1 MGKLCG
7 SLCISCLGVVMYWGS
22 LALLA
27 VNEQRTVCTQRA
39 FISAANV
46 YEEVSCDGRAGGADL
61 RNSAIFFSCPFAEES
76 LVSRGPNDFGA
87 KDFLGEAF
95 RVKAVKV
102 RQDVQML
109 QCVETKTTE
118 QRKEGDR
125 TIQVDRYSY
134 DLQWRSGPVD
144 ATSFRAWSSNAA
156 RDALRDGCGAGFHS
170 NPNFKLSSQT
180 LMAPSLISGVFDLT
194 RFLSQLDVS
203 EAIPLK
209 GGMGAPRRTAKD
221 GQPYTWEEFEDYYQD
236 SAWREW
242 RAAAEAEPDGFLE
255 GNVLHTCNYE
265 KLGCL
270 RISYFKSSAT
280 HGSYLGSQR
289 LGRSP
294 VRTLPWKAP
303 PSWMCKAT
311 DVDLFSGK
319 EYLQSAEDLLRE
331 AERSNRAMTWL
342 CRLLGAVAAVLGIWM
357 FLSPI
362 HSLVEIVEQF
372 FHWFRVLPL
381 LGDALGFLGSVVS
394 GAVGC
399 ALLAL
404 ALSLG
409 LPSAMLVVSVS
420 WCVMRPILGIPM
432 LLCSLFGLALG
443 LRKLFR
449 AAKVKTN

>member
-1 MGKLCG
+1 MDVVKWSFMDFHGLDETSTIFG
-7 SLCISCLGVVMYWGS
+7 SRRLKH
-22 LALLA
+22 
-27 VNEQRTVCTQRA
+27 Q
-39 FISAANV
+39 
-46 YEEVSCDGRAGGADL
+46 
-61 RNSAIFFSCPFAEES
+61 PH
-76 LVSRGPNDFGA
+76 PP
-87 KDFLGEAF
+87 
-95 RVKAVKV
+95 
-102 RQDVQML
+102 
-109 QCVETKTTE
+109 
-118 QRKEGDR
+118 RKEGDR
-125 TIQVDRYSY
+125 TIKVDRYTY
-134 DLQWRSGPVD
+134 DLQWRSSPVD
-144 ATSFRAWSSNAA
+144 ATTFRAWSVSAA
-156 RDALRDGCGAGFHS
+156 KEALRDGCGAGFRS

-180 LMAPSLISGVFDLT
+180 LTAPSLISGVFDLT
-194 RFLSQLDVS
+194 RFLKQLDAT

-209 GGMGAPRRTAKD
+209 GGRGMGAPRRTAKD

-280 HGSYLGSQR
+280 HGSYVGSQR
-289 LGRSP
+289 PGRSP

-342 CRLLGAVAAVLGIWM
+342 CRLLGALATVLGIWM

-362 HSLVEIVEQF
+362 HTLVEIVEQF

-449 AAKVKTN
+449 ALEDLLAGKSEEEAADPN